1 MAADAGVLTKLS
13 VLPPRADINPLL
25 NRSPSW
31 PATPCAG
38 AVTLL
43 LGGILFPLRVALIA
57 ATVLLLALASA
68 VVVAFDRSR
77 ILLHLLVLP
86 LLRLLLFFAGLWITE
101 KGSPPPRA
109 HAAVVV
115 SNHVSGL
122 WDGIYLVWRLGGPT
136 LPAEQKNFRSPLMGL
151 VARAVGI
158 LPFDR
163 DAAGDM
169 RRRIGAAARAAGG
182 PRVLLFPEGCCSNG
196 GTVLKFKT
204 GAFTP
209 GLPVAP
215 VALRFPLG
223 PSGLD
228 VANAGPRPGL
238 PRLLL
243 RALAAPWTPMEV
255 TWLPPLA
262 PEAAPGAAAGKEVG
276 EREAAAFAGAARAA
290 LAGALG
296 VPLSTF
302 GLDDV
307 NMEAAARATHMRP
320 EDAIVE
326 LGALS
331 GLVRVAP
338 WEAKRI
344 VTEFAGVRP
353 DASRGSTIDF
363 HQFADLLLALRRAQ
377 KAGRAA
383 PPEGGG
389 GDCPSPSAL
398 LSRAAALPAGA
409 AAPSDSA
416 SQLELSFLH
425 RLFDMFDVR
434 GERRRHPLFS
444 LHQRPRRALLYLTL
458 TPPPPQVRHEGRLDL
473 REVLVGLA
481 LLDDRGVEGD
491 APGEHRELLRL
502 AFGLLDE
509 DGSGAVGVERIR
521 RVFHAVLPTLSEER
535 VAELFTAAA
544 GGGASVSE
552 ASFIA
557 WASQP
562 GVFPVVL
569 QLRERFFGMQ
579 QSDWLQLLAPP
590 KRS

>member
-1 MAADAGVLTKLS
+1 MAASDAGVLTKLS

-31 PATPCAG
+31 PATPCAW
-38 AVTLL
+38 AATVL
-43 LGGILFPLRVALIA
+43 LGGILFPLRATLIT
-57 ATVLLLALASA
+57 ATVLLLALASV
-68 VVVAFDRSR
+68 VVVACGRSR
-77 ILLHLLVLP
+77 FLLHLLVLP
-86 LLRLLLFFAGLWITE
+86 LLRLLLFSAGLWVTE
-101 KGSPPPRA
+101 RGSPPPKA
-109 HAAVVV
+109 CAAVVV

-136 LPAEQKNFRSPLMGL
+136 LPAEQKFFRSRLTAL
-151 VARAVGI
+151 VASAVGI

-169 RRRIGAAARAAGG
+169 RRRIGAAARAEGG
-182 PRVLLFPEGCCSNG
+182 PQVLLFPEGCCSNG
-196 GTVLKFKT
+196 GTVLQFKT
-204 GAFTP
+204 GAFSP

-262 PEAAPGAAAGKEVG
+262 PEVAPAPGQDLG

-290 LAGALG
+290 IAGALG

-307 NMEAAARATHMRP
+307 NMEAAARTTHMRP
-320 EDAIVE
+320 EDALVE

-331 GLVRVAP
+331 SLVRVTP

-344 VTEFAGVRP
+344 VTEFAAVRP

-363 HQFADLLLALRRAQ
+363 SQFADLLLALRQAQ
-377 KAGRAA
+377 KTGKAA
-383 PPEGGG
+383 PPEGDGG
-389 GDCPSPSAL
+389 VGDCPSPSAF

-409 AAPSDSA
+409 ASPSDSA

-425 RLFDMFDVR
+425 KLFDMFDVR
-434 GERRRHPLFS
+434 WCR
-444 LHQRPRRALLYLTL
+444 
-458 TPPPPQVRHEGRLDL
+458 PPPPPPPFFAALEAPRA
-473 REVLVGLA
+473 LVYPLEHHTTTTTTPAAGAPRGAPGLA
-481 LLDDRGVEGD
+481 GGPRG
-491 APGEHRELLRL
+491 L
-502 AFGLLDE
+502 
-509 DGSGAVGVERIR
+509 GAAERPR
-521 RVFHAVLPTLSEER
+521 
-535 VAELFTAAA
+535 
-544 GGGASVSE
+544 GGGRR
-552 ASFIA
+552 
-557 WASQP
+557 P
-562 GVFPVVL
+562 
-569 QLRERFFGMQ
+569 R
-579 QSDWLQLLAPP
+579 
-590 KRS
+590 